1 MKASSRTRAIII
13 AVLVACLL
21 VPSLVFVIGD
31 LRDRQLAQQVE
42 ASQRKAGEEVSQTHG
57 AGETFTLVGAPD
69 PLESSDAP
77 TIEGVGIEGRE
88 PVLTYLNTLG
98 WVGPM
103 DLKVNLVGTFD
114 DSGAAGLSQSEC
126 LDPDYERFAKGKGYK
141 LVVYSIWLRN
151 SGARPRTSLV
161 TPEQEEK
168 YWFPCDFF
176 LRVGT
181 AYIGDVSYFDGTP
194 EGAGVD
200 QALWYELAPGEEKT
214 IRRGS
219 GRPSP
224 RETSSSRSL
233 GQRNRAGRAARARS
247 SWGVLDASQL
257 WEIAHM

>member
-194 EGAGVD
+194 EGAGED

-214 IRRGS
+214 IRMGFWAPVSSGDQLVSVIGS
-219 GRPSP
+219 K
-224 RETSSSRSL
+224 ESSGASGSCEVVL
-233 GQRNRAGRAARARS
+233 GGA
-247 SWGVLDASQL
+247 
-257 WEIAHM
+257 